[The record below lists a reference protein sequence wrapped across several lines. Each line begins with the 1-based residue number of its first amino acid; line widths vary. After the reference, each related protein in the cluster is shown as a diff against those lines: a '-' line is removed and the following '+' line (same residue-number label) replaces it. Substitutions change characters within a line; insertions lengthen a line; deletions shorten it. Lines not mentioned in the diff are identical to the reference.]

1 MDVAA
6 HTGTVANPPRLAA
19 LLAEF
24 ASPGALVTAAEQVR
38 DAGYTRWDTHTPF
51 PVHGIDAA
59 MDIRRTRLPWV
70 VLIGG
75 TLGCLAG
82 LLMQWWMNAA
92 GPEQFRWVP
101 TFLQGYDFVISG
113 KPTFSLPA
121 NIPVV
126 FELTVL
132 LAALAAVIGMLAM
145 NNLPRHHDALFS
157 VPRFRRV
164 TTDRFFLRIDAHDP
178 RFDTQRTAELLSS
191 LGAVAIERVE
201 TEEAPARWPRPLVVT
216 LVVLAALALFPPLVV
231 AKARLS
237 KSPKPRIA
245 LIQDMDNQERYK
257 AQQANT
263 AFLDGRAMRVPPA
276 GTIARGE
283 WRDDAH
289 YYRGQV
295 ADGWALTFPP
305 QVRVDRALLARGQER
320 FGVYCAPC
328 HGLGG
333 AGDGLVHQRALQ
345 RDTPG
350 WVQPTSLHDPLARG
364 RPVGHLFNTITNG
377 IRSMPP
383 YGDQIPPADRW
394 AIVAYV
400 RALQLSQNA
409 RLEDVPPDRRAEL
422 R

>member
-1 MDVAA
+1 MTSARQTSSA
-6 HTGTVANPPRLAA
+6 SGTRLHG
-19 LLAEF
+19 LIAEF
-24 ASPGALVTAAEQVR
+24 TSPGALVTAAEQVR
-38 DAGYTRWDTHTPF
+38 DAGFTRWDTHTPF

-59 MDIRRTRLPWV
+59 MNIRRTRLPWV
-70 VLIGG
+70 VMVGG
-75 TLGCLAG
+75 TVGCLLG

-92 GPEQFRWVP
+92 AASKFPGVP
-101 TFLQGYDFVISG
+101 TFLQGYDYPISG

-132 LAALAAVIGMLAM
+132 LAALGAVIGMLAM
-145 NNLPRHHDALFS
+145 NNLPRLHDALFRL
-157 VPRFRRV
+157 PRFRRV
-164 TTDRFFLRIDAHDP
+164 TTDRFFLRIDADDP
-178 RFDTQRTAELLSS
+178 RFDAEQTAAFLSG

-201 TEEAPARWPRPLVVT
+201 AEVQPARWPRWLVTT
-216 LVVLAALALFPPLVV
+216 LVVLGALGLFPPLVV

-237 KSPKPRIA
+237 KSAQPRIA

-257 AQQANT
+257 AQQANPVF
-263 AFLDGRAMRVPPA
+263 ADGRAGRTPPSV
-276 GTIARGE
+276 TIARGE
-283 WRDDAH
+283 LRSDPHFYLRRVDD
-289 YYRGQV
+289 
-295 ADGWALTFPP
+295 DWALTFPA
-305 QVRVDRALLARGQER
+305 QVAVDQTWLRRGQER

-350 WVQPTSLHDPLARG
+350 WVQPSSLHDALVRS
-364 RPVGHLFNTITNG
+364 RPVGHLFNTISNG

-400 RALQLSQNA
+400 RALQLSQDA
-409 RLEDVPPDRRAEL
+409 RLEDVPPERQSEL